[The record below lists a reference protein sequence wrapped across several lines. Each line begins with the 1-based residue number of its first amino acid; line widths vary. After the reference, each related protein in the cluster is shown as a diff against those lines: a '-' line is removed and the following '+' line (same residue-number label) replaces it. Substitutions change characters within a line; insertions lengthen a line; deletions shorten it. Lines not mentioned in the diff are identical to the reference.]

1 MSLASETVLTVTE
14 ALETAINLLLKQ
26 DPATLKKMA
35 QLQGKVLAF
44 EFTGLDLTLYL
55 FPHHEGVQ
63 IQYLY
68 SGTPDTTLVGSPL
81 AFIKLAN
88 GDASESFFRGEVR
101 IRGNI
106 ELGQKFKRLLEQ
118 LDIDWEE
125 WLSHYSGD
133 LLAFRAGEVV
143 RQLNNWGKN
152 TLSILQQDASE
163 YLHEES
169 RLNPGTDEMADFSTQ
184 VNELRDAVARLEAR
198 FAQIEKQL
206 KK

>member
-26 DPATLKKMA
+26 DPATLEKMA
-35 QLQGKVLAF
+35 QLQGKCLAF
-44 EFTGLDLTLYL
+44 EITGPDLTLYL
-55 FPHHEGVQ
+55 FPHNEGVQ

-68 SGTPDTTLVGSPL
+68 SGTPDTTLSGSPL
-81 AFIKLAN
+81 AFIKLSA

-101 IRGNI
+101 IRGDI

-133 LLAFRAGEVV
+133 LFAFRAGEVV
-143 RQLNNWGKN
+143 RKLNNWGKN

-169 RLNPGTDEMADFSTQ
+169 RLNPGKEEMVGFSQQ
-184 VNELRDAVARLEAR
+184 VSELRDAVARLEAR

-206 KK
+206 